1 MTIFRSSAKA
11 SESEPQYG
19 IKVLYDSNEAEVD
32 IVFVHGLGG
41 SRDATWT
48 INDVCWPQALL
59 PQDLPKTRIMTFG
72 YDSRVVS
79 FTTALSQNGI
89 VGNAEDLC
97 AQLSRFRASSPE
109 RPIIFVAHSLGG
121 LVCAQSVL
129 PNIEKLTESSQTVVA
144 GNRSSPSDNTQ
155 IISQHVRG
163 IVFLG
168 TPFCGSEIANWVSRF
183 HKVADYIFESNK
195 ANISDL
201 KSKSDTLQHLIEEFA
216 NVLRKRDNTDDSI
229 LTTFFYEQLKTQGV
243 MVVDRNSA
251 TIPGRGD
258 MISIQADHKNICKF
272 RSRDDDEGYG
282 LVLGAL
288 RKMMIE
294 VPVKQKSSSP
304 VFNFN
309 NAGASIN
316 NQAGQQTIN
325 GGMNF
330 GTFAR

>member
-48 INDVCWPQALL
+48 IDDVCWPQALL

-97 AQLSRFRASSPE
+97 AQLARFRASSPE

-121 LVCAQSVL
+121 LVCAQA
-129 PNIEKLTESSQTVVA
+129 VVA

-163 IVFLG
+163 IAFLG
-168 TPFCGSEIANWVSRF
+168 TPFCGSEIANWVSRLN
-183 HKVADYIFESNK
+183 KVADYIFESNK

-201 KSKSDTLQHLIEEFA
+201 KSKSGTLQLLIEEFA
-216 NVLRKRDNTDDSI
+216 NVLRKRDNSDDSI

-272 RSRDDDEGYG
+272 RSREDDEGYG

-288 RKMMIE
+288 RKMMVE
-294 VPVKQKSSSP
+294 APVKQKSSSP